1 MSNEEKTL
9 TIQMKNDEDDKKQGE
24 EGEELESKAEWGW
37 ISWKKEEFH

>member
-24 EGEELESKAEWGW
+24 EGEELESKAE
-37 ISWKKEEFH
+37 